1 VTWAHIHG
9 KESINA
15 MKALAVNP
23 APGLQAERLI
33 ALVREQIAA
42 NRAWANAQDA
52 QEAALGAAGPGVDAD
67 VLARDERLRDQAVSA
82 DVSVT
87 LEYAVC

>member
-1 VTWAHIHG
+1 MARDRIMSRSATPAYRQSAVQTCRFAANRTWAH
-9 KESINA
+9 
-15 MKALAVNP
+15 
-23 APGLQAERLI
+23 
-33 ALVREQIAA
+33 
-42 NRAWANAQDA
+42 AQDA